1 MSTDRSQT
9 IVLPENL
16 RFLELRSYLVTAMV
30 IACGFALPLLFHLF
44 PLGGR
49 TFLPIYFFTLIGA
62 YRFGWRVGLATAVC
76 APLLNFAAMGMP
88 PPPVL
93 PFVLIKGALLAIA
106 ADFYARRLPFSI
118 FNVAATV
125 ATYQLLGMGIEYLVL
140 QDLRLAFTDLLVG
153 YPGLLIQ
160 IFGGYG
166 LLLVLNRY
174 GIKTDKNTKHNADQ
188 DQDATG

>member
-1 MSTDRSQT
+1 MRVNPAAYVVGLIARIRSGKLLVKSKTSSGRKAARCGIISIDNQAHMSTDRSQT

-125 ATYQLLGMGIEYLVL
+125 ATYQ
-140 QDLRLAFTDLLVG
+140 
-153 YPGLLIQ
+153 
-160 IFGGYG
+160 
-166 LLLVLNRY
+166 
-174 GIKTDKNTKHNADQ
+174 
-188 DQDATG
+188 

>member
-1 MSTDRSQT
+1 MPPERERT

-16 RFLELRSYLVTAMV
+16 RFLEVRSYLVTAMV
-30 IACGFALPLLFHLF
+30 IACGFALPLLFHVF

-62 YRFGWRVGLATAVC
+62 YRFGWKVGLANAIA
-76 APLLNFAAMGMP
+76 APLLNFATMGMP

-93 PFVLIKGALLAIA
+93 PFVLMKGTILAFA

-118 FNVAATV
+118 FNVAAAV

-140 QDLRLAFTDLLVG
+140 QDLRAAFTDLLVG

-160 IFGGYG
+160 IFWR
-166 LLLVLNRY
+166 L
-174 GIKTDKNTKHNADQ
+174 
-188 DQDATG
+188 